1 MCSRV
6 AGDQDRHL
14 GYLVVEGAL
23 YSDFLNYLE
32 ETKELAEEVPELYSD
47 IILDNKNLVIDHQ
60 SSMSSS
66 LWLLLRKGIMSTG
79 SSLQV

>member
-1 MCSRV
+1 MFQGSWGPRQ
-6 AGDQDRHL
+6 ALWLSGGR
-14 GYLVVEGAL
+14 GSL

-66 LWLLLRKGIMSTG
+66 LWLLMRKGIMSTG

>member
-1 MCSRV
+1 M
-6 AGDQDRHL
+6 
-14 GYLVVEGAL
+14 VEGAL